1 MHLQRKQRV
10 WQHPTHDRLMIQS
23 VVHSTRFY
31 PWYHISRCQKNV
43 SKEKPESCVLHTL
56 LCSFVGPEQNGPSG
70 RPTGIN
76 SCYRITSNCTRKRL
90 FELRLLAQWVC
101 PFFRPCI
108 WGLKERMPTVWHAT
122 NLNLRDR
129 AMQLAF
135 DVRKLQRSG
144 REKLIPV
151 ERLEQKR
158 QVEHQVDV
166 ILGTNGSIPDL
177 QRRLFRTLTPQERV
191 IYERVSQHSLW
202 LFFSTH
208 ISLIIVGWKTKTHW
222 SSRRSYSWCVTS
234 QVMRRC
240 L

>member
-1 MHLQRKQRV
+1 
-10 WQHPTHDRLMIQS
+10 
-23 VVHSTRFY
+23 
-31 PWYHISRCQKNV
+31 
-43 SKEKPESCVLHTL
+43 
-56 LCSFVGPEQNGPSG
+56 
-70 RPTGIN
+70 
-76 SCYRITSNCTRKRL
+76 
-90 FELRLLAQWVC
+90 
-101 PFFRPCI
+101 
-108 WGLKERMPTVWHAT
+108 MPTVWHAT

-191 IYERVSQHSLW
+191 IYERVSQHSL
-202 LFFSTH
+202 
-208 ISLIIVGWKTKTHW
+208 
-222 SSRRSYSWCVTS
+222 
-234 QVMRRC
+234 
-240 L
+240 